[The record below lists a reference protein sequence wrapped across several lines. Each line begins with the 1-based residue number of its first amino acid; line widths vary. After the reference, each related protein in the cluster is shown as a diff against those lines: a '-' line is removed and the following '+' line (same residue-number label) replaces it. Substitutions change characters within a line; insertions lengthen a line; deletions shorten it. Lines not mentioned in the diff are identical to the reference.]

1 MTSRNRI
8 EFGKAHKILREIA
21 SLISDVVFL
30 FYKINLDKVFQLY
43 TISFS
48 GKTVGREPGEG
59 NSVDPAELGLTEGGE
74 TVQRRIRMSSF

>member
-30 FYKINLDKVFQLY
+30 FYKINLDKVIPTLHDF
-43 TISFS
+43 FF
-48 GKTVGREPGEG
+48 RE
-59 NSVDPAELGLTEGGE
+59 NSWLGT
-74 TVQRRIRMSSF
+74 RRRE